1 MNKVS
6 CVLTCELSCSHSPS
20 LPLGV
25 TMEALSLRR
34 VFAILK
40 PLECVFLRRR
50 HRVCVVLL
58 SACPVLRR
66 ITRCLPKRNSEQTA
80 SLEPSCCFMTR
91 AFGQRR
97 SFFFHTLISHE
108 MHQQLLDRKSC
119 WNRTYGVEKLKRVL
133 SEVDIKSVPCE
144 SIEEFI
150 NFLPGLLEDS
160 NFKVMFSTLQVLN
173 LLVQKLDTCANRYFE
188 RIILVSLKA
197 LGDPRTITKNE
208 YLNVF
213 RQLMKTVPPQ
223 RVLDLVIGYLKH
235 KNPWVRE
242 DVLNVIM
249 VAILSHPEIEF
260 DIPKLCSE
268 VAPCL
273 VDNKRKVRHFAF
285 ELFALFD
292 HCLGSGQK
300 LPFINAVEKV
310 EKNEDAEGLMAAV
323 EARRARHALPK
334 LSSDG
339 TLEYGLVLVIP
350 RQRGSLYFASE
361 DDMDW
366 VMDGP
371 RVSSA
376 RSHRSKPD
384 SERLHGY
391 GSLGSLTDD
400 LPPQTRIASAGK
412 GKNKL
417 PREKSSLSSTEN
429 EPQPS
434 NTPSGKSSQQVRP
447 SSHTISHSN

>member
-1 MNKVS
+1 MDKVS

-20 LPLGV
+20 LTLPPTRRHHGSAQFATCVRHFETFGV
-25 TMEALSLRR
+25 C
-34 VFAILK
+34 VFAAQAPCL
-40 PLECVFLRRR
+40 C
-50 HRVCVVLL
+50 CVVVRL
-58 SACPVLRR
+58 S
-66 ITRCLPKRNSEQTA
+66 S
-80 SLEPSCCFMTR
+80 
-91 AFGQRR
+91 
-97 SFFFHTLISHE
+97 LISHE
-108 MHQQLLDRKSC
+108 LHQQLLDRKNYQ
-119 WNRTYGVEKLKRVL
+119 NRTYGVEKLKRVL

-173 LLVQKLDTCANRYFE
+173 LLVQKLDMCANRYFE
-188 RIILVSLKA
+188 RIILVALKA
-197 LGDPRTITKNE
+197 LGDARTITRNE

-223 RVLDLVIGYLKH
+223 RVLDLVIGNLKH
-235 KNPWVRE
+235 KKPRVRE

-292 HCLGSGQK
+292 HCLGSGRK

-361 DDMDW
+361 ADMDW

-400 LPPQTRIASAGK
+400 LPPQRRIASAGK

-417 PREKSSLSSTEN
+417 PWEKSSLSSIEN

-434 NTPSGKSSQQVRP
+434 NTPMYNDEV
-447 SSHTISHSN
+447 ISINKIHAQLFEREKNE